1 MLDIAGNPVKSGSQ
15 SLPQVQSATFFSDP
29 MLFPMNIRELLNERV
44 LKAMQACGVPDH
56 LPALIAPGKKA
67 GFGDYQANG
76 AMGAAKALDTNP
88 RELAARIVEQ
98 LDLQGIAEKIE
109 IAGPGFINIDLDPD
123 WLGQQVAVAERDD
136 RMGLATAAQPQT
148 VVIDYSGPNLAKE
161 MHVGHLRST
170 IIGDALARLLEH
182 QGNRVIRQNH
192 VGDWG
197 TQFGMLIA
205 ELEEQLGADR
215 EAGMALK
222 DLEVFY
228 QQAKKHFDDDAAFAD
243 KARNYVVRLQS
254 GDQAILALW
263 QQFKEVSLHHSSEIY
278 QQLNVTLT
286 DDDVR
291 GESFY
296 NDELA
301 PLVADLQ
308 QKNLAVEND
317 GAQVVFLQELAD
329 KEGNPSPVIIRKQG
343 GGFLYATTDLAALK
357 YRVEALKANRIM
369 YFIDARQSLHMQQVF
384 TIARKAGY
392 VDNTVSLEH
401 LAFGTMMGSDGKPF
415 KTRTGGTVKLAEL
428 LEEAIERATA
438 VVSEKNSE
446 LGAEEIKAIARKVGI
461 GAVKY
466 ADLSKTRTNDYLF
479 NWDSMLSFEGNTA
492 PYLQYAYT
500 RVQSIFRKAEIDPAS
515 LSGDISIGT
524 LQEKVLAIRLLQFG
538 ETLDQVAREALP
550 HLLCTYLYD
559 VASLYMSFYEACPI
573 LKSDVSPELRN
584 SRLRLCHLVAR
595 TLQQGL
601 DLLGIEVMEKM

>member
-1 MLDIAGNPVKSGSQ
+1 
-15 SLPQVQSATFFSDP
+15 
-29 MLFPMNIRELLNERV
+29 MNIRELLNERV
-44 LKAMQACGVPDH
+44 LKAMHACGVPDH

-76 AMGAAKALDTNP
+76 AMGAAKALGTNP

-254 GDQAILALW
+254 GDPAILALW

-296 NDELA
+296 NEELA
-301 PLVADLQ
+301 PLVTDLQ
-308 QKNLAVEND
+308 QKNLAAEND

>member
-76 AMGAAKALDTNP
+76 AMGAAKALGTNP

-357 YRVEALKANRIM
+357 YRVEALNANRIM

-446 LGAEEIKAIARKVGI
+446 LGSEEIKAIARKVGI

-500 RVQSIFRKAEIDPAS
+500 RVQSIFRKAETDPAS